1 MGGYAKF
8 IVLGALIIGMTIG
21 MFSSL
26 YSFQDVSRRITAH
39 TTLSAWSLAQL
50 ELEYQKLCTELQ
62 LYRAGKGSAENLSLA
77 YDLAWN
83 RMDVF
88 LHGSESAVVR
98 SQFGAE
104 ALIQK
109 TFAMLQQHEATI
121 EALPSADASELAAWE
136 HQLLTLLPEIRQL
149 MILNFTGPGATR
161 GMDSIEA
168 TVKHISWVLVVVSL
182 LSLLMSYLLFRES
195 RQHWFLSLH
204 DPLTTLTN
212 RAHFLTLLKERCYQA
227 SVKQQLLS
235 LCVLDVVRFNEV
247 NDLFGYRNGDLLLQG
262 IGRILCLRFGKNALI
277 GRTGGSEFAVL
288 IPHREITTH
297 LPDVLNEL
305 DVFLREYDPAH
316 RVYLCCGVST
326 YPEQCSSAVE
336 LYQFAEQ
343 ALSAAKKNSP
353 NHYQVF
359 NTRMLSD
366 FQRRRELATHLRAE
380 LQIPDSTKLFMCYQ
394 PVHHLQRDDTLGMEA
409 LLRWK
414 HPLFGYVAPPEI
426 IDIAEEH
433 GLGDALGD
441 WIFQR
446 VIDDLHSLPFWQLER
461 ISVAVNL
468 SQSMFTLNLPIKLN
482 ALLRHS
488 PIAHE
493 QLILELTETIALHDF
508 TVSQQILQALQK
520 DNIRIALDDF
530 GTGFSSLAYLK
541 DLSVDKLKIDKS
553 FIQQID
559 LDQRQLH
566 LVRHIT
572 ELAHDLGLTV
582 VAEGVETAVELDI
595 VAEIGVE
602 EIQGYHYSRPLE
614 LPQLMSYLSKHFHSE
629 ITSSGE

>member
-1 MGGYAKF
+1 MRGYAKF
-8 IVLGALIIGMTIG
+8 IVLGTLIIGMTIG

-26 YSFQDVSRRITAH
+26 YSFQDVSQRITAH

-62 LYRAGKGSAENLSLA
+62 LYRAGKSSAENLSLA

-88 LHGSESAVVR
+88 LHGSESAAVR

-104 ALIQK
+104 ALIK
-109 TFAMLQQHEATI
+109 KVFVLLQQHESLI
-121 EALPSADASELAAWE
+121 ENLPSFDSPELSAWE
-136 HQLLTLLPEIRQL
+136 EQLLTLQPDIRQL
-149 MILNFTGPGATR
+149 MIQNFTGPGATR

-168 TVKHISWVLVVVSL
+168 TVKHISWVLAVVSL

-204 DPLTTLTN
+204 DPLTTLIN
-212 RAHFLTLLKERCYQA
+212 RSHFLTLLKERCYQA
-227 SVKQQLLS
+227 SVTQQLLS

-262 IGRILCLRFGKNALI
+262 IGRILRLRFGKTALI
-277 GRTGGSEFAVL
+277 GRTGGSEFAIL
-288 IPHREITTH
+288 IPHHEVTTL
-297 LPDVLNEL
+297 LPAVLSEL

-343 ALSAAKKNSP
+343 ALSAAKKNRP

-380 LQIPDSTKLFMCYQ
+380 LQVPDSAKLFMCYQ
-394 PVHHLQRDDTLGMEA
+394 PVHSVQPSDKLGMEA
-409 LLRWK
+409 LLRWR
-414 HPLFGYVAPPEI
+414 HPLFGFVAPPEI
-426 IDIAEEH
+426 IEIAEEH

-441 WIFQR
+441 WIFRR
-446 VIDDLHSLPFWQLER
+446 VFNDLGSLPFWLIER

-468 SQSMFTLNLPIKLN
+468 SESMFTLNLPTKLN
-482 ALLRHS
+482 QFLQGS
-488 PIAHE
+488 PILHE
-493 QLILELTETIALHDF
+493 QLILELTETIALLDF
-508 TVSQQILQALQK
+508 ATSQQILQALQE

-559 LDQRQLH
+559 LDQRQFH
-566 LVRHIT
+566 LVQHIT

-595 VAEIGVE
+595 VAGIGAE
-602 EIQGYHYSRPLE
+602 EIQGYYYSRPLE
-614 LPQLMSYLSKHFHSE
+614 LPQLVSYLSNYFHPE
-629 ITSSGE
+629 TTV

>member
-62 LYRAGKGSAENLSLA
+62 LYRAGKSSAENLSLA

-104 ALIQK
+104 ALIKK
-109 TFAMLQQHEATI
+109 TFAMLQQHEAII
-121 EALPSADASELAAWE
+121 EALPSADAPELAAWE

-149 MILNFTGPGATR
+149 MIQNFTGPGATR

-168 TVKHISWVLVVVSL
+168 TVKHISWVLAVVSL

-262 IGRILCLRFGKNALI
+262 IGRILRLRFGKNALI
-277 GRTGGSEFAVL
+277 GRTGGSEFAIL
-288 IPHREITTH
+288 IPHREVTTH

-508 TVSQQILQALQK
+508 TVSQQILCALRENK
-520 DNIRIALDDF
+520 IRIALDDF

-614 LPQLMSYLSKHFHSE
+614 LPQLISYLSKHFHPE
-629 ITSSGE
+629 TTSSGE

>member
-1 MGGYAKF
+1 MGGYSKF
-8 IVLGALIIGMTIG
+8 IVLGLLIIGMTIG

-26 YSFQDVSRRITAH
+26 YSFQNVSQRITAH
-39 TTLSAWSLAQL
+39 TTLIAWSLAQL

-62 LYRAGKGSAENLSLA
+62 LYRAGKSSAENLSLA

-88 LHGSESAVVR
+88 LHGSESAAVR

-104 ALIQK
+104 ALIK
-109 TFAMLQQHEATI
+109 KVFVLLQQHESLI
-121 EALPSADASELAAWE
+121 ENLPSFDSPELSAWE
-136 HQLLTLLPEIRQL
+136 EQLLTLQPDIRQL
-149 MILNFTGPGATR
+149 MIQNFTGPGATR

-168 TVKHISWVLVVVSL
+168 TVKHISWVLAVVSL

-212 RAHFLTLLKERCYQA
+212 RSHFLTLLKERCYQA
-227 SVKQQLLS
+227 SVTQQLLS

-262 IGRILCLRFGKNALI
+262 IGRILRLWFGKTALI
-277 GRTGGSEFAVL
+277 GRTGGSEFAIL
-288 IPHREITTH
+288 IPHHEVTTL
-297 LPDVLNEL
+297 LPAVLSEL

-343 ALSAAKKNSP
+343 ALSAAKKNRP

-380 LQIPDSTKLFMCYQ
+380 LQVPDSAKLFMCYQ
-394 PVHHLQRDDTLGMEA
+394 PVHSVQPSDKLGMEA
-409 LLRWK
+409 LLRWR
-414 HPLFGYVAPPEI
+414 HPLFGFVAPPEI
-426 IDIAEEH
+426 IEIAEEH

-441 WIFQR
+441 WIFRR
-446 VIDDLHSLPFWQLER
+446 VFNDLSSLPFWLIER

-468 SQSMFTLNLPIKLN
+468 SESMFTLNLPTKLN
-482 ALLRHS
+482 QFLQGS
-488 PIAHE
+488 PILHE
-493 QLILELTETIALHDF
+493 QLILELTETIALLDF
-508 TVSQQILQALQK
+508 ATSQQILQALQE

-559 LDQRQLH
+559 LDQRQFH
-566 LVRHIT
+566 LVQHIT

-595 VAEIGVE
+595 VAGIGAE
-602 EIQGYHYSRPLE
+602 EIQGYYYSRPLE
-614 LPQLMSYLSKHFHSE
+614 LPQLVSYLSNYFHPE
-629 ITSSGE
+629 TTV

>member
-1 MGGYAKF
+1 MRGYAKF
-8 IVLGALIIGMTIG
+8 IVLGTLIIGMTIG

-26 YSFQDVSRRITAH
+26 YSFQDVSQRITAH
-39 TTLSAWSLAQL
+39 TTLIAWSLAQL

-62 LYRAGKGSAENLSLA
+62 LYRAGKSSAENLSLA

-88 LHGSESAVVR
+88 LHGSESAAVR

-104 ALIQK
+104 ALIK
-109 TFAMLQQHEATI
+109 KVFVLLQQHESLI
-121 EALPSADASELAAWE
+121 ENLPSFDSPELSAWE
-136 HQLLTLLPEIRQL
+136 EQLLTLQPDIRQL
-149 MILNFTGPGATR
+149 MIQNFTGPGATR

-168 TVKHISWVLVVVSL
+168 TVKHISWVLAVVAL
-182 LSLLMSYLLFRES
+182 LSFLMSYLLFRES

-227 SVKQQLLS
+227 SVKRQALS
-235 LCVLDVVRFNEV
+235 LCVLDIQRFNEV
-247 NDLFGYRNGDLLLQG
+247 NDLFGYQNGDALLQG
-262 IGRILCLRFGKNALI
+262 IGRILRQRFGKTALV
-277 GRTGGSEFAVL
+277 GRTGGSEFALL
-288 IPHREITTH
+288 IPQHEVTTL
-297 LPDVLNEL
+297 LPDALKKL
-305 DVFLREYDPAH
+305 DSFLREYDPAH

-326 YPEQCSSAVE
+326 YPEQCSTDGE
-336 LYQFAEQ
+336 LFQFAET
-343 ALSAAKKNSP
+343 ALSAAKKNRP

-380 LQIPDSTKLFMCYQ
+380 LQVPDSAKLFMCYQ
-394 PVHHLQRDDTLGMEA
+394 PVHSVQPSDKLGMEA
-409 LLRWK
+409 LLRWR
-414 HPLFGYVAPPEI
+414 HPLFGFVAPPEI
-426 IDIAEEH
+426 IEIAEEH

-441 WIFQR
+441 WIFRR
-446 VIDDLHSLPFWQLER
+446 VFNDLGSLPFWLIER

-468 SQSMFTLNLPIKLN
+468 SESMFTLNLPTKLN
-482 ALLRHS
+482 QFLQGS
-488 PIAHE
+488 PILHE

-508 TVSQQILQALQK
+508 ATSQQILQALQE

-541 DLSVDKLKIDKS
+541 DLSLDKLKIDKS

-559 LDQRQLH
+559 LDPRQLY

-572 ELAHDLGLTV
+572 ELAHELGLSV
-582 VAEGVETAVELDI
+582 VAEGVETAVELEI
-595 VAEIGVE
+595 VAGIGAE
-602 EIQGYHYSRPLE
+602 EIQGYYYSRPLE
-614 LPQLMSYLSKHFHSE
+614 LPQLVSYLSNYFHPE
-629 ITSSGE
+629 TTV